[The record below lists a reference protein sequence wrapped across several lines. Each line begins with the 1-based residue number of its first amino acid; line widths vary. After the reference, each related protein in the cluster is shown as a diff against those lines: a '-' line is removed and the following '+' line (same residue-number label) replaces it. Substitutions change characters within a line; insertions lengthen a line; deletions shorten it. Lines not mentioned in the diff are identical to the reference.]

1 MINQAP
7 DIQRCTTRILL
18 LTDRYAPSMGGVERQ
33 CSILA
38 KEFVRRGCKT
48 MIVTD
53 RYLLS
58 LPSSEQVDGMVIYRI
73 WSLSFLRLFLKK
85 SFASINKTN
94 SLSSDTAVTGRLG
107 NGFHKPLKYIRKFYR
122 LMFYKIPLMVFGVSI
137 IIALVRH
144 RKEYDVIQVL
154 QTHWLAY
161 PAVLAGLI
169 LTKPVVAREASI
181 NALDALDDF
190 PFKNHTKRTVL
201 QHCHFVALST
211 AIFKN
216 LIGRGV
222 QSEKIA
228 AIPNAVYLAPQ
239 GQRIIDDP
247 FSVLFIGNV
256 LNDPLQKGLDLLLQA
271 WQRVSIKMPEARLTI
286 VGDGD
291 YTEFVTIATE
301 LGILHRVT
309 FFGVSLTIN
318 ELYCSHNIFVL
329 PSRYEGM
336 SNALLEAMSFGKA
349 CLVTTISGSD
359 DVITHGVNGLK
370 VEPENVSALADALLF
385 LLEHD
390 SEAKAFG
397 NNAREYVR
405 MHHSPEKISQQY
417 LNLYTRVLQDSQ
429 VLSSSLRDHFDK

>member
-1 MINQAP
+1 MINQVQDVQTRLA
-7 DIQRCTTRILL
+7 RILL
-18 LTDRYAPSMGGVERQ
+18 LTDRYAPSIGGVERQ

-38 KEFVRRGCKT
+38 KEFTRRGSKT

-58 LPSSEQVDGMVIYRI
+58 LPSSEQDDGIGIYRI
-73 WSLSFLRLFLKK
+73 GSLSFLRHYIK
-85 SFASINKTN
+85 SYVASMNMVHSKSN
-94 SLSSDTAVTGRLG
+94 GPAVPGSTR
-107 NGFHKPLKYIRKFYR
+107 NEFHGPLKYIRIFYR
-122 LMFYKIPLMVFGVSI
+122 LMFYKLPIMVFGVTI

-161 PAVLAGLI
+161 PAVVAGLI

-190 PFKNHTKRTVL
+190 PFKDHTKRMVL
-201 QHCHFVALST
+201 QHCHFVALSNS
-211 AIFKN
+211 IFKN
-216 LIGRGV
+216 LIARGV
-222 QSEKIA
+222 SPEKIA
-228 AIPNAVYLAPQ
+228 AIPNAVHLAPQ
-239 GQRIIDDP
+239 DQRTIDAP
-247 FSVLFIGNV
+247 LSVLFIGNV
-256 LNDPLQKGLDLLLQA
+256 LNDPLQKGLDLLLHA
-271 WQRVSIKMPEARLTI
+271 WQCIVKEIPEARLTI

-291 YTEFVTIATE
+291 YSDFVAIAKE

-309 FFGVSLTIN
+309 FFGVSLNIN
-318 ELYCSHNIFVL
+318 SLFCSHNIFVL

-349 CLVTTISGSD
+349 CLVTAISGSD
-359 DVITHGVNGLK
+359 DVITHGMNGLK
-370 VEPENVSALADALLF
+370 VEPEDVSALADALLF

-397 NNAREYVR
+397 NSAREYVR
-405 MHHSPEKISQQY
+405 MHHSPAKISQQY
-417 LNLYTRVLQDSQ
+417 LNLYTHVLEDSK
-429 VLSSSLRDHFDK
+429 VPS